1 MKNLPNLD
9 TETLCYIIENDLSR
23 SDYEK
28 FLNHRR
34 IKMNPEDKSPPE
46 LSTRKLLSQED
57 DLIISPS
64 QNLSFLNQYFQ

>member
-23 SDYEK
+23 KDYEK
-28 FLNHRR
+28 LLTHRR
-34 IKMNPEDKSPPE
+34 LKINPEDKSPPD
-46 LSTRKLLSQED
+46 LCPRKQDD

-64 QNLSFLNQYFQ
+64 